1 MPTIRNNRYG
11 SNGRQ
16 SAERLERENHDFD
29 VMCGRSPVVSDALTY
44 L

>member
-11 SNGRQ
+11 SSGRQ
-16 SAERLERENHDFD
+16 SAERLGRANHFD
-29 VMCGRSPVVSDALTY
+29 VLCGRSPVVSDALTY